1 MTYVRGPPGR
11 SSQSL
16 DERINLSSQDYE
28 VLVKHLS
35 VDRLS
40 SYLESTK
47 GATSLALAL
56 YQWNSSVSSAMF
68 HVLGDVEVV
77 VRNAVDVEMQ
87 SLNVTLGN
95 QGDWFDELDIG
106 ISSMWRKQISNA
118 KEYLRND
125 GKFLTHSNIVSE
137 LSFCF
142 WRSFLTKQYKDTLW
156 REALRFAFPHSP
168 SRQPEYIFTRVRHLH
183 VLRNRIAHHEP
194 IHNRDIAPDYLI
206 CVEVLNAIS
215 SIIAAWSVENS
226 RVLEVL
232 IKKPL

>member
-1 MTYVRGPPGR
+1 M
-11 SSQSL
+11 
-16 DERINLSSQDYE
+16 SSQDHE

-47 GATSLALAL
+47 GEASLALAL

-68 HVLGDVEVV
+68 HVLGDVEIV

-95 QGDWFDELDIG
+95 QGDWFDELNVG
-106 ISSMWRKQISNA
+106 VSSVWRKQINNA

-137 LSFCF
+137 LSFGF

-194 IHNRDIAPDYLI
+194 IHNRDIARDYQI
-206 CVEVLNAIS
+206 CIEVLNSIS
-215 SIIAAWSVENS
+215 PIIAAWSAENS
-226 RVLEVL
+226 RVVAVL
-232 IKKPL
+232 GDRPL